1 MTKYCLSAQ
10 IKTIVDSLPA
20 NVVSEHHKDKLLS
33 SPFLSHSQIIS
44 LYKAHK
50 KFAAD
55 SIGDSNGDSS
65 GLTLLQLVSSCKIYT
80 EPEAAPKEKTP
91 EYNQL
96 MERLRLKQQE
106 LEYQELIRGD
116 SGDMSSGAA
125 VGHRQS
131 LRHADDEP
139 HQSAAQ
145 QMKEVRNQLTTILN
159 VFVSVASV
167 GYAVWYWSGSS
178 MGSYHLNDGYRVL
191 LALAFALLVLVA
203 EVVVFSG
210 YLRRVDEAREKERGK
225 REVRTVLASVVLE

>member
-1 MTKYCLSAQ
+1 
-10 IKTIVDSLPA
+10 
-20 NVVSEHHKDKLLS
+20 
-33 SPFLSHSQIIS
+33 
-44 LYKAHK
+44 
-50 KFAAD
+50 
-55 SIGDSNGDSS
+55 
-65 GLTLLQLVSSCKIYT
+65 
-80 EPEAAPKEKTP
+80 
-91 EYNQL
+91 

-106 LEYQELIRGD
+106 LEYQNLIRGD

-125 VGHRQS
+125 AGHRQS
-131 LRHADDEP
+131 LRQADDEP
-139 HQSAAQ
+139 RQSAAQ

-167 GYAVWYWSGSS
+167 GYAVWYWSGTS